1 MPSAESAGI
10 VVIIPPPSVKVLLI
24 ALHIPFAGDELVL
37 LQMGNQQVSQSNAK
51 LTVARM
57 EVRKVSRHL
66 TACVLPENSSMYV
79 VVACIQNA

>member
-1 MPSAESAGI
+1 
-10 VVIIPPPSVKVLLI
+10 
-24 ALHIPFAGDELVL
+24 
-37 LQMGNQQVSQSNAK
+37 MGNQQVSRSNAK

-66 TACVLPENSSMYV
+66 TACVLPETVVCGMYV